1 MLALPPVSALA
12 PAATPREPTTPQ
24 QVAQVARDFEAL
36 LLTQVLKALR
46 RTVPEASESEGGGQR
61 QIYLELFDEFLAT
74 DLTRKGGIGL
84 GAAIRRYLEP
94 QLPAGPRAAGMD
106 LRT

>member
-1 MLALPPVSALA
+1 MLSLTPVSALLPTRA
-12 PAATPREPTTPQ
+12 PREPATPQ

-36 LLTQVLKALR
+36 LLTQMLKALR
-46 RTVPEASESEGGGQR
+46 RTVPEASEAEGGGQR
-61 QIYLELFDEFLAT
+61 QMYLELFDELLAA
-74 DLTRKGGIGL
+74 DLTRQGGIGL

-94 QLPAGPRAAGMD
+94 QPGDGPRATGRD